1 MSQTINL
8 ALIIGS
14 LRKASINRV
23 FAEYITSQL
32 PEHVK
37 IEEVAIADLPLYN
50 QDYDN
55 QTIKSYDQVRKQ
67 IKQADAVL
75 IVTPEHNRTLPAA
88 LKNVIDIASRPHGE
102 SAWANKKV
110 ALVTASPG
118 SYGARDSGLDVRK
131 VMQSLASQVMIAPEI
146 YLSRATESLD
156 DGQVSSERTQKY
168 LNKFANELVDF
179 IGE

>member
-55 QTIKSYDQVRKQ
+55 QTI
-67 IKQADAVL
+67 
-75 IVTPEHNRTLPAA
+75 
-88 LKNVIDIASRPHGE
+88 E
-102 SAWANKKV
+102 SEPPRLYRRVYCLSQV
-110 ALVTASPG
+110 ALS
-118 SYGARDSGLDVRK
+118 DSLR
-131 VMQSLASQVMIAPEI
+131 
-146 YLSRATESLD
+146 LS
-156 DGQVSSERTQKY
+156 
-168 LNKFANELVDF
+168 
-179 IGE
+179 

>member
-55 QTIKSYDQVRKQ
+55 QTIESYDQVRKQ

-88 LKNVIDIASRPHGE
+88 LKNVIDIASRPHG
-102 SAWANKKV
+102 
-110 ALVTASPG
+110 
-118 SYGARDSGLDVRK
+118 
-131 VMQSLASQVMIAPEI
+131 
-146 YLSRATESLD
+146 
-156 DGQVSSERTQKY
+156 
-168 LNKFANELVDF
+168 
-179 IGE
+179 